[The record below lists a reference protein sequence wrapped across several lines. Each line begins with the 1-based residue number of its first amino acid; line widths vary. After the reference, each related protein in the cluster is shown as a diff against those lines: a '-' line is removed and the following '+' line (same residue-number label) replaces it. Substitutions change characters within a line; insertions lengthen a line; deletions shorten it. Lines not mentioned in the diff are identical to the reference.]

1 MKNYIHKSSYFF
13 GNKISAYGLKNGYID
28 YSTLAKAFD
37 AVLSNDIIKNTA
49 GIGFWEQVNGLVDN
63 SEKIEE
69 LTEKKEKI
77 ENILLDMIKKDE
89 ETTEEYK
96 NFEKKYNDLESD
108 IQGLKEEEDSPP
120 EIYQYYIISGYGAD
134 ILQDFT
140 NENVFYN
147 DFLDMY
153 VWGVC
158 HFGTAWD
165 YVLTDIPVKVED

>member
-1 MKNYIHKSSYFF
+1 MKNYIQKSSYFL
-13 GNKISAYGLKNGYID
+13 GNKISDYGLKNGYID

-49 GIGFWEQVNGLVDN
+49 NVGEWQQVNGFIDN

-69 LTEKKEKI
+69 LTEKKEKM

-108 IQGLKEEEDSPP
+108 IQGLKEEEDYPP

-153 VWGVC
+153 VWGVT
-158 HFGTAWD
+158 HWGTAWD
-165 YVLTDIPVKVED
+165 YVLTDIPVKVEE

>member
-37 AVLSNDIIKNTA
+37 AVLNNDIMLNTA
-49 GIGFWEQVNGLVDN
+49 NIGFWEQVNGLVDN

>member
-1 MKNYIHKSSYFF
+1 MKNYIHKSKYFY
-13 GNKISAYGLKNGYID
+13 GNKIGDYGLKNGYVD
-28 YSTLAKAFD
+28 YRTLVKSFD
-37 AVLSNDIIKNTA
+37 AVLNNDIMSNTA
-49 GIGFWEQVNGLVDN
+49 NIGYWEQVNGFIGN
-63 SEKIEE
+63 SDEIKE
-69 LTEKKEKI
+69 LTEKKEEI

-96 NFEKKYNDLESD
+96 ILEEKYNDLETD
-108 IQGLKEEEDSPP
+108 IQELKEEEDSPS

-147 DFLDMY
+147 DFLNMY
-153 VWGVC
+153 VWGVT
-158 HFGTAWD
+158 HWGTAWD